1 MGGCQSSPKG
11 STPNEPAAP
20 PGTQIPCANGH
31 LQVGSRVQ
39 TQYEVREGGNGR
51 WYSGSITRVY
61 PSSGCATIRYD
72 DGDMWTGTANPDIF
86 LLPGQPGLQAAAS
99 ALPVVEV
106 PVIQEGQPCAPAVTA
121 VPVGAPVDGGGIP
134 VAQPVVVPAEAVV
147 VRGY

>member
-1 MGGCQSSPKG
+1 MVLWQHHQGEARIQPRALG
-11 STPNEPAAP
+11 SHVQVSCVAA
-20 PGTQIPCANGH
+20 Q
-31 LQVGSRVQ
+31 
-39 TQYEVREGGNGR
+39 
-51 WYSGSITRVY
+51 VY

-72 DGDMWTGTANPDIF
+72 DGDVWTGPANPDIF
-86 LLPGQPGLQAAAS
+86 LLPGQPGLQPAAS